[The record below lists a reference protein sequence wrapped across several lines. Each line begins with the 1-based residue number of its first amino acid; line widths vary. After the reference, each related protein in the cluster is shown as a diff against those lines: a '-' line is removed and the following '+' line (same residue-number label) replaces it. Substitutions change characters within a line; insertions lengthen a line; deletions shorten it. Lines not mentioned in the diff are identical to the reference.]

1 MPQEIKPL
9 KPFTRFW
16 KLISQDKSALVNL
29 YSFAFLAAIVSLS
42 LPLGVQAIVNL
53 ITIGTVSTSFYV
65 LVLLVV
71 LGYGLNG
78 YLQVLQISVAEVLQR
93 KIFVRS
99 SFDFAYRTPKFKLS
113 ELVDHHL
120 PELMNRFFDTLTIQK
135 ALPKILID
143 FAGSS
148 IQVIIGLI
156 LLSFYHPFFI
166 VFGLL
171 AVLLTY
177 FIVSILVP
185 YGLETALKESKK
197 KYMVAHWLEELARS
211 MEAFKLAGTTEL
223 PLRKADRVTSLY
235 LEARES
241 HFKIL
246 LNHYYSIILFKII
259 VAGAFLLIGGVLV
272 MERQMNIGQ
281 FVAAEIIVILLLN
294 NVEKLISSL
303 DSIYDILVGL
313 EKLGNVTDIPL
324 EQEEGLDIIK
334 MENKGISLQT
344 KNLSFYFTKDEDYV
358 LQDINVSVES
368 GDRFLLTGRS
378 GSGKHTLIR
387 LLTGMFEDYQGSI
400 LINGISLKNLNLP
413 KYRDK
418 VTEVMGEWGIFE
430 GTLMENICL
439 GKNYDVDKL
448 MDILRRAQLM
458 DYIDSCPKGIYTSIR
473 PEGKGLPGSI
483 KIKLLFARV
492 FAENPDLVIL
502 DESIYKLQKRERML
516 LLEDILNPSR
526 TWTVVMVSK
535 HVKYADYF
543 NRIAYIDKGRII
555 ASTTIE
561 DAKKQDWFTSLS

>member
-1 MPQEIKPL
+1 MAQATKTIKP
-9 KPFTRFW
+9 FARFW
-16 KLISQDKSALVNL
+16 KLITNDKSALVNL

-65 LVLLVV
+65 LVFLVV

-120 PELMNRFFDTLTIQK
+120 PELMNRFFETLTIQK

-148 IQVIIGLI
+148 IQVFISLI

-166 VFGLL
+166 IFGLL

-211 MEAFKLAGTTEL
+211 MEAFKLAGSTEL
-223 PLRKADRVTSLY
+223 PLLKADRVTSMY

-246 LNHYYSIILFKII
+246 LNHYYSIILFKIV
-259 VAGAFLLIGGVLV
+259 VAGAFLLIGGILV

-324 EQEEGLDIIK
+324 EEEEGLECSK
-334 MENKGISLQT
+334 GENQGMSLQI
-344 KNLSFYFTKDEDYV
+344 KKLSFYFTKESDYV
-358 LQDINVSVES
+358 LQDIDLTINS
-368 GDRFLLTGRS
+368 GDRFLVAGRS

-387 LLTGMFEDYQGSI
+387 LITGMFEDYQGTI
-400 LINGISLKNLNLP
+400 LINGISLNNLNLL

-439 GKNYDVDKL
+439 GKNYDLEKL
-448 MDILRRAQLM
+448 MDILRRAQLL
-458 DYIDSCPKGIYTSIR
+458 DYIDNCPKGIYTPIR

-502 DESIYKLQKRERML
+502 DESIYKLQKMEREL
-516 LLEDILNPSR
+516 LLEDILNPNR
-526 TWTVVMVSK
+526 PWTVLMVSK

-543 NRIAYIDKGRII
+543 DKIAFMDKGKIV
-555 ASTTIE
+555 ASTTVE
-561 DAKKQDWFTSLS
+561 DAKNQDWFTSLS

>member
-1 MPQEIKPL
+1 MPQVIKPI
-9 KPFTRFW
+9 KPFARFW

-29 YSFAFLAAIVSLS
+29 YSFAFLAAVVSLS

-71 LGYGLNG
+71 MGYGLNG

-113 ELVDHHL
+113 ELVDYHL
-120 PELMNRFFDTLTIQK
+120 PELMNRFFETLTIQK

-166 VFGLL
+166 IFGLL

-185 YGLETALKESKK
+185 FGLETALKESKK

-223 PLRKADRVTSLY
+223 PLNKADRVTSMY
-235 LEARES
+235 LEERES

-259 VAGAFLLIGGVLV
+259 VAGSFLLIGGVLV

-324 EQEEGLDIIK
+324 EQQDGLDVSK
-334 MENKGISLQT
+334 LENKGISLKT
-344 KNLSFYFTKDEDYV
+344 KNLSFHFTKEEDYV
-358 LQDINVSVES
+358 LQDIDLSIES
-368 GDRFLLTGRS
+368 GDRFLLTGKS

-400 LINGISLKNLNLP
+400 LVNGVSLNNLNLP

-439 GKNYDVDKL
+439 GKDYDVDKL

-458 DYIDSCPKGIYTSIR
+458 DYIDNCPKGIYTSIR

-502 DESIYKLQKRERML
+502 DESIYKLQKKDRML
-516 LLEDILNPSR
+516 LLEDILDPNRS
-526 TWTVVMVSK
+526 WTVLMVSK
-535 HVKYADYF
+535 QVKYAHYF
-543 NRIAYIDKGRII
+543 NRIAYLEKGRLI
-555 ASTTIE
+555 ATTTPE
-561 DAKKQDWFTSLS
+561 DAKGQDWFNSLS